1 MGRLYVSSAGAR
13 YGLGPVYNHIVV
25 MTILTANRQSTRQF
39 LLFWEFDL
47 ARINLAGSAVCDP

>member
-25 MTILTANRQSTRQF
+25 MTIDRK
-39 LLFWEFDL
+39 
-47 ARINLAGSAVCDP
+47 